1 MKAHFYS
8 RKGDDG
14 TTGWLGQGRIPKSDL
29 RIETVGSL
37 DECSSLVGTAR
48 AVVKTTGAG
57 EVLIQIQRDLYT
69 IMTEISADSENA
81 KRFPRIDQQDVEWHE
96 RQITIFSENMTMP
109 SDFILPGDS
118 YPGALVDNAR
128 TSVRKAER
136 RASEFIQTG
145 QVKNPAILA
154 FLNRLSSFL
163 FVLEIRENISAGVES
178 TLLAASDKN
187 L

>member
-14 TTGWLGQGRIPKSDL
+14 TTGWLGQGRIQKFDI
-29 RIETVGSL
+29 RIETIGSL
-37 DECSSLVGTAR
+37 DECSSFVGTAR
-48 AVVKTTGAG
+48 SVVKTPGAR
-57 EVLIQIQRDLYT
+57 EALIQIQRDLYA
-69 IMTEISADSENA
+69 IMTEISADAENA
-81 KRFPRIDQQDVEWHE
+81 KRFLRIEQKDVEWLE
-96 RQITIFSENMTMP
+96 LQIATFSEKMTMP

-118 YPGALVDNAR
+118 FSGALVDNAR

-136 RASEFIQTG
+136 RASEFFQTG
-145 QVKNPAILA
+145 QVKNGAILS

-163 FVLEIRENISAGVES
+163 FVLEICENINSGVAS